1 MELMELNNIQY
12 SALEKDTTFS
22 VESYKID
29 DFKTRSDTYEG
40 HYPQYDTRVTKITQT
55 IDFSEGDFV
64 IPTDQPGIRYIL
76 ETLEPM
82 APDSFF
88 NWNFF
93 DPILQQ
99 KEGFSPYVFEDLAAT
114 LLKKDADLKEEFLL
128 KRQSDEVFAQN
139 WYAQLE
145 WLYQQSDYAEGAFL
159 QYTVYRLP
167 KP

>member
-1 MELMELNNIQY
+1 
-12 SALEKDTTFS
+12 
-22 VESYKID
+22 
-29 DFKTRSDTYEG
+29 
-40 HYPQYDTRVTKITQT
+40 
-55 IDFSEGDFV
+55 
-64 IPTDQPGIRYIL
+64 
-76 ETLEPM
+76 M

-159 QYTVYRLP
+159 QYPVYRLP